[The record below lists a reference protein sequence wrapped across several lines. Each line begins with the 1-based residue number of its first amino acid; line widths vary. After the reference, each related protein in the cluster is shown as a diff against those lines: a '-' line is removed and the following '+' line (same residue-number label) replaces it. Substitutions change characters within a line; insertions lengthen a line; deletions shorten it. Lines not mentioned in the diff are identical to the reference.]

1 MASQYITASTTYSK
15 VDSVQTPNT
24 LRLLSTIS
32 YTGQL
37 VSVFDATNSPTLT
50 QYPIVLSTQ
59 RSTFFNDSSFSTLIN
74 QPQGFITA
82 QAVNSNT
89 WSIVNSFPFRN
100 NSTSIHILNVSTI
113 YAGNVSTTIDILRT
127 LNVENLTIIG
137 PINQRSSINIDNSIT
152 VYGNLRLESSFSV
165 WDNLVVNQVSS
176 FSSVIFASSLT
187 TSTIN
192 TLLLGTSGHAS
203 ISSGLTAQ
211 SLSSPLIQVTGSVN
225 AQRTEVQSS
234 TINVLIGGSL
244 IANHI
249 STNNLDTGGNI
260 NIYESTTIFG
270 QMNLLKDLYIGSN
283 LTNTFSSL
291 TTNALFTQGP
301 LYTSSLRTSDGT
313 FNTLSF
319 QSLTLNGSFN
329 LTQPLTVSSLVTNS
343 LSTISTLTTGFATV
357 SNLSTLGNV
366 ITTTSALSTTD
377 LIISSSLSTFNNLAI
392 FSDLT
397 SQGNLLTYESLSSQQ
412 SFWNGRNTAILG
424 SLSTGSN
431 VFISTTTFV
440 KGNLHTMSPLYIH
453 GTNTLFLE
461 NVSTTSNFIVSG
473 ITEMANFTLG
483 FNDQVKI
490 ISTRSVYVENFL
502 STGFIHVQG
511 SSFISS
517 IDLGVAP
524 FNYVFHT
531 SNIQQFGSLF
541 VSTAVS
547 TQSVILQSNAP
558 FTNFY
563 SSFTVR
569 TSSINNIF
577 NVGVNSYYSDTLY
590 TQGSISANTLFADAV
605 YGTFIGDGSQL
616 SNFYIQGDIR
626 VQTYSVG
633 ASTYTSSLFVN
644 KNLVITN
651 EGTVDAP
658 LNVTDGGIVSP
669 ELFDSILFQN
679 NNPTYPS
686 RGVFGTSSIYATL
699 QIFDDSLLRI
709 NNVLYISTSR
719 VGINISTPEYELH
732 VKDTLQVKGLVGPV
746 LNFRS
751 MRIDS
756 LYLSSITDRGSITY
770 ISSGRISTGNL
781 MILPDE
787 TSITPYLSVNR
798 IQTLNSTLGLNEFV
812 FLNQSTQTLGIG
824 TSNPRYSL
832 DVPSLHCL
840 SSFTSEYTE
849 INAGLFI
856 STNLSSI
863 WVATAPNDPV
873 NLSNYHNLS
882 NFLYSVNNGNNFI
895 PGNDSEEWNPSPG
908 ATYNGNYWVALGNP
922 MKISYDGISWIRVDT
937 LGGYG
942 GFDTSQYGKAAW
954 NGRSWIAVG
963 KSIVSGTTYT
973 SSLLL
978 SDDGIHWSG
987 LATNQFVSSTV
998 SQGNDIIWI
1007 GNQWVATGFGSSTQS
1022 TILRSVDGSNWLS
1035 TSNGFS
1041 KFGTGL
1047 SLGPQYN
1054 NVKTLFAVGG
1064 DPGTGSIKITSD
1076 SQIDW
1081 FNILSGGFSFGGNAI
1096 ASDGNYVIAV
1106 GSDWQSRSNIQ
1117 VWAPSVNTTLSFTSY
1132 ESFTGK
1138 TILNFSNNGN
1148 DVSYGA
1154 SEWLLAGN
1162 NGMRKLITTPDVALS
1177 SFTVDGQSTM
1187 MYIVAIDV
1195 NNVAK
1200 QPIRTSYGFFSP
1212 WSYTSDLDG
1221 FINYNVETNG
1231 SNMWVLVGYS
1241 TDVRCMYNSTD
1252 AVHWRVLTTASNG
1265 VPTLGTQGVQR
1276 IAFQNGIWFATGY
1289 DNSSNYNSAWY
1300 SYDGVQWYSFP
1311 MWRVNCTAVL
1321 YGNNIWVTIGGS
1333 LVSGSAAPGDPGY
1346 ANVYWNSNFDPDP
1359 STWTRASNTTPNI
1372 KSSYWNYRFFPNGS
1386 YSAMFTGSYFYMGG
1400 NSKGWDQGGSDPGQA
1415 GVSLIYSGDGKSWSN
1430 QYYEDNMAIS
1440 YDPFIFGSPGRN
1452 IGTVT
1457 FDSVNSLYILPI
1469 NGLSIVLCNSY
1480 QIWYSSNGINNWL
1493 PVTNCG
1499 PSRPAIAANNSMRS
1513 LNGFTIA
1520 CTNYGGSAPGDDR
1533 FVPFWYSR
1541 NGSNWFA
1548 GPTFT
1553 ENFNATPLALANI
1566 ALVPVPLY
1574 NNDIYSVSFSLNL
1587 SPRIITS
1594 NLSIFTDEN
1603 ITGINQT
1610 TSTNTII
1617 ATSSRMR
1624 FNELF
1629 QVTPRLISFN
1639 NFIESSEYT
1648 QRSMLLIANTTEVTD
1663 SITFGVLYISSINQS
1678 IQIA

>member
-37 VSVFDATNSPTLT
+37 VSVFDTTNSRTLT

-59 RSTFFNDSSFSTLIN
+59 RSTFFNDSSFSTLID

-113 YAGNVSTTIDILRT
+113 YAGNVSTTIEILRT

-176 FSSVIFASSLT
+176 FSSVIFTSSLT

-203 ISSGLTAQ
+203 ISSGITAQ

-234 TINVLIGGSL
+234 TINVSIGGSL

-260 NIYESTTIFG
+260 TIYESTTVFG
-270 QMNLLKDLYIGSN
+270 QMNHLKDLYIGSN

-301 LYTSSLRTSDGT
+301 LYTSSLRTTDGT
-313 FNTLSF
+313 FNALSF
-319 QSLTLNGSFN
+319 NSLTLNGSLN

-343 LSTISTLTTGFATV
+343 LSTTSTLITDFASLYT
-357 SNLSTLGNV
+357 LSSLGNV
-366 ITTTSALSTTD
+366 ITTTSLLSTTA
-377 LIISSSLSTFNNLAI
+377 LIISSSLSTLNNLAI

-397 SQGNLLTYESLSSQQ
+397 SQGNLLTYQSLSSQQ
-412 SFWNGRNTAILG
+412 SVWNGRNTAILG

-461 NVSTTSNFIVSG
+461 NVSTTRNFIVSG

-490 ISTRSVYVENFL
+490 ISTRSVFVENFL

-517 IDLGVAP
+517 IDLGVSP

-590 TQGSISANTLFADAV
+590 TQGSISATTLFANAA

-651 EGTVDAP
+651 EGIVDAP
-658 LNVTDGGIVSP
+658 LTVTDGGIVSP

-686 RGVFGTSSIYATL
+686 RGVFGTSTMYATL

-709 NNVLYISTSR
+709 NNVLYISSSH

-732 VKDTLQVKGLVGPV
+732 VKDTLQVKGLLGPV

-751 MRIDS
+751 MRIDT

-781 MILPDE
+781 MILPDD
-787 TSITPYLSVNR
+787 TSVSPYLSVNR
-798 IQTLNSTLGLNEFV
+798 IQTLNSTLGLNQFV

-824 TSNPRYSL
+824 TSNPHYSL

-882 NFLYSVNNGNNFI
+882 NFLYSLNDGDNFI
-895 PGNDSEEWNPSPG
+895 PGNDFEEWNPSPG

-998 SQGNDIIWI
+998 SQGNDILWT
-1007 GNQWVATGFGSSTQS
+1007 GNQWIATGFGSSSES
-1022 TILRSVDGSNWLS
+1022 TILKSVDGSNWL
-1035 TSNGFS
+1035 TMSNGFS
-1041 KFGTGL
+1041 KYGTGL
-1047 SLGPQYN
+1047 CLGPEFN
-1054 NVKTLFAVGG
+1054 NEKTVFAVGG
-1064 DPGTGSIKITSD
+1064 DPGISSIKITVD
-1076 SQIDW
+1076 SQDEW
-1081 FNILSGGFSFGGNAI
+1081 FDIESGGFSFGGNAI

-1117 VWAPSVNTTLSFTSY
+1117 VWAPSVYATLDFRSY
-1132 ESFTGK
+1132 ESFTGE

-1148 DVSYGA
+1148 SVNYGA

-1162 NGMRKLITTPDVALS
+1162 NGMRKLITTPESSLS

-1187 MYIVAIDV
+1187 MYFVAIDA
-1195 NNVAK
+1195 NNIAK

-1221 FINYNVETNG
+1221 FRNYGIDTNR

-1276 IAFQNGIWFATGY
+1276 VTFQNGIWFAAGY
-1289 DNSSNYNSAWY
+1289 DSSSNYNSCWY
-1300 SYDGVQWYSFP
+1300 SYDGVQWYTFA
-1311 MWRVNCTAVL
+1311 MWRVNCTTVL

-1333 LVSGSAAPGDPGY
+1333 LVSGSAATGDPGY
-1346 ANVYWNSNFDPDP
+1346 AGVYWNSNFNPDP
-1359 STWTRASNTTPNI
+1359 STWTRASNTTANI
-1372 KSSYWNYRFFPNGS
+1372 YDGFYNYRFFPNGA
-1386 YSAMFTGSYFYMGG
+1386 YSGSFDGNYFYMGG
-1400 NSKGWDQGGSDPGQA
+1400 NSKGWNYYDDPGQP

-1430 QYYEDNMAIS
+1430 QYYVNNMGIS
-1440 YDPFIFGSPGRN
+1440 YNPFIYGSPGRN
-1452 IGTVT
+1452 IASIAYDTVR
-1457 FDSVNSLYILPI
+1457 NLYICRSEGFSTALG
-1469 NGLSIVLCNSY
+1469 NTYFL
-1480 QIWYSSNGINNWL
+1480 WYSSNGINWS

-1499 PSRPAIAANNSMRS
+1499 ANAPRIGSTSSLRS
-1513 LNGFTIA
+1513 LNGFTIGA
-1520 CTNYGGSAPGDDR
+1520 AQGSASSGNDR
-1533 FVPFWYSR
+1533 FIPFWYSQD
-1541 NGSNWFA
+1541 GSNWFR

-1553 ENFNATPLALANI
+1553 ENFDTNPLQLANI

-1574 NNDIYSVSFSLNL
+1574 NNEIYSVSYSLNL

-1603 ITGINQT
+1603 ITGIHQV

-1617 ATSSRMR
+1617 TTSSRMR
-1624 FNELF
+1624 FNEVF

-1639 NFIESSEYT
+1639 NFIESSEFT
-1648 QRSMLLIANTTEVTD
+1648 QRSMLLIADTTEVTD
-1663 SITFGVLYISSINQS
+1663 SITFGALYISSIFQS